1 MPALEVRDPIHG
13 AIDVSVGERSVID
26 HRLFQRLRNVRQLG
40 FSELA
45 FPSATHNRYG
55 HSIGA
60 MWLAERA
67 FRSIFPTSGAQR
79 PLSSAAHERFRR
91 CLRLATLLHDVGHP
105 PLSHCTESAMP
116 PVEDLGLA
124 SVRPARSGRRATH
137 EDFTVKIIAESSLS
151 PVIAQASEPAPIH
164 VAALID
170 PDVPVDDD
178 FFHDGGLDYRP
189 LLSQLVS
196 SELDM
201 DRVDYLLRD
210 SHFAGVEY
218 GRFDHRW
225 LLAHLRAHVADGDR
239 VHLALDQRAI
249 YAFDDFLLSRYHM
262 FLMVYY
268 HYRPVVFEEMMLR
281 WFDEVGGHA
290 VPTDVESYAGA
301 DDPWLMGR
309 LRESVSEWA
318 LRIVERRP
326 YKLLLERHG
335 SPAEDLPELAERLDE
350 AGIPYIATDSWGILS
365 KYSAAATTPSRA
377 PTLYVVD
384 SSRLLPRPVRPIQ
397 ESTDLFARYAER
409 RQISRLYVPPEQL
422 DEASGLFG
430 GSPAA

>member
-1 MPALEVRDPIHG
+1 
-13 AIDVSVGERSVID
+13 
-26 HRLFQRLRNVRQLG
+26 
-40 FSELA
+40 
-45 FPSATHNRYG
+45 
-55 HSIGA
+55 
-60 MWLAERA
+60 
-67 FRSIFPTSGAQR
+67 
-79 PLSSAAHERFRR
+79 
-91 CLRLATLLHDVGHP
+91 
-105 PLSHCTESAMP
+105 MP
-116 PVEDLGLA
+116 PVEDLGLTIV
-124 SVRPARSGRRATH
+124 SPARAGRRATH
-137 EDFTVKIIAESSLS
+137 EDFTLKIIAESSLS
-151 PVIAQASEPAPIH
+151 PVIEAASEPNPDH

-170 PDVPVDDD
+170 PDVPVDDG
-178 FFHDGGLDYRP
+178 FFVHDGLDYRP

-225 LLAHLRAHVADGDR
+225 LLAHLRLHVAEGDR

-281 WFDEVGGHA
+281 WFDEIGGHA
-290 VPTDVESYAGA
+290 VPADIEAYAGA

-335 SPAEDLPELAERLDE
+335 GPAADLASQAERLDE
-350 AGIPYIATDSWGILS
+350 VGIPYIQTDSWGVLS
-365 KYSAAATTPSRA
+365 KYAGTATAPPRA

-384 SSRLLPRPVRPIQ
+384 ASRLLAQPARPIQ
-397 ESTDLFARYAER
+397 ESTELFDRYAER
-409 RQISRLYVPPEQL
+409 RRISRLYVSPERL
-422 DEASGLFG
+422 DAASALFG
-430 GSPAA
+430 GGPQT